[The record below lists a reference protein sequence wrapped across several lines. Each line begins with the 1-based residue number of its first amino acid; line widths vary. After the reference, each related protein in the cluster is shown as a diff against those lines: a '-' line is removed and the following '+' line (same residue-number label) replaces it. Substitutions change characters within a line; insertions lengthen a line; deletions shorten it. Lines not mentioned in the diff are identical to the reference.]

1 MKIRETGAYR
11 KWFAKLRDAV
21 GKARILVRLRRASL
35 GNFGVTRD
43 LGDNVSEFKFGPG
56 YRICY
61 IQMCYNTDVLNG
73 KEDEVAE
80 KKLKVY
86 CEI

>member
-1 MKIRETGAYR
+1 MKIRETDAYK

-43 LGDNVSEFKFGPG
+43 LGDNVSELKF
-56 YRICY
+56 
-61 IQMCYNTDVLNG
+61 TF
-73 KEDEVAE
+73 
-80 KKLKVY
+80 
-86 CEI
+86 

>member
-1 MKIRETGAYR
+1 MRGVKIRETDAYK

-43 LGDNVSEFKFGPG
+43 LGDNVSG
-56 YRICY
+56 YLLL
-61 IQMCYNTDVLNG
+61 YN
-73 KEDEVAE
+73 
-80 KKLKVY
+80 KKCVIDAVNTKMVK
-86 CEI
+86 